1 MDEKDKEKDMSCISV
16 DTVVDALS
24 GKLIDIIS
32 EKTKKFLDENPDVTL
47 RVNKKTD
54 HGVVESLQ
62 GKAILVGPKDKL
74 KSYYTELLKDIFVEW
89 ENEKEES

>member
-1 MDEKDKEKDMSCISV
+1 MDEEKDMSCISV

-47 RVNKKTD
+47 RVNKKTE
-54 HGVVESLQ
+54 HGEVESPQ
-62 GKAILVGPKDKL
+62 GKAILVGPRDKL
-74 KSYYTELLKDIFVEW
+74 KAYYTELLKNIFVEW